1 MVRKI
6 IWTSKAEKIFL
17 EILEFYNKRNGTK
30 TYSRKLNS
38 EIQTIINLLK
48 KFPYLGFLTDKEDI
62 RIIIKGDYKIFYKI
76 DPSKIVILFVWDCRQ
91 NPEDLKL

>member
-1 MVRKI
+1 MVRKV
-6 IWTSKAEKIFL
+6 IWTNKAEQIFL
-17 EILEFYNKRNGTK
+17 EILEFYNKRNGNK

-38 EIQTIINLLK
+38 EIKSIINLLE
-48 KFPYLGFLTDKEDI
+48 KFPYLGFLTDKENI

-91 NPEDLKL
+91 NSKDFKL